1 MFKSNAQEQRHLMDC
16 ECNYLKMMKARIIKS
31 AIAWLELG
39 QHTIQAKKFLLLHK
53 AIRFCEEAV
62 FDSRDLY

>member
-1 MFKSNAQEQRHLMDC
+1 MDC
-16 ECNYLKMMKARIIKS
+16 ECNHLKMMKARIIKS

-62 FDSRDLY
+62 FDSRDMY